1 MADELLNDLKATPP
15 EFFIVGRDDALPGIL
30 YTPLTS
36 EESLVAFPPLACF
49 VAENYEPV
57 RDFGAFLVY
66 RSIDRHEG

>member
-1 MADELLNDLKATPP
+1 M
-15 EFFIVGRDDALPGIL
+15 GRDDALPGIL

-36 EESLVAFPPLACF
+36 EESLVAFPPLARF